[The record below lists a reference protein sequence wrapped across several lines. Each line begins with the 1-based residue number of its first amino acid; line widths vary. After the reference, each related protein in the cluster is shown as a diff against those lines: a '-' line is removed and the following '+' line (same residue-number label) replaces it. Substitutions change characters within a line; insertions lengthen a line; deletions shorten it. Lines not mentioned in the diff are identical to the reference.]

1 MRSSL
6 RSRRLL
12 VQSTTVVALSAASLA
27 AAYFVSGEDTRNKVR
42 NIPASVYRVLNLGA
56 TAVSIVYDYKTTNI
70 STTADNEKR
79 VAHLHKKLQ
88 TLQDDLDSYIVKRY
102 DKSNSE
108 KEVEYWIDK
117 ARMTR
122 LEIEENTELI
132 GQEQSIISDSENS
145 RSGLHRKAAKKLANM

>member
-1 MRSSL
+1 M
-6 RSRRLL
+6 
-12 VQSTTVVALSAASLA
+12 
-27 AAYFVSGEDTRNKVR
+27 
-42 NIPASVYRVLNLGA
+42 
-56 TAVSIVYDYKTTNI
+56 
-70 STTADNEKR
+70 
-79 VAHLHKKLQ
+79 
-88 TLQDDLDSYIVKRY
+88 KRY
-102 DKSNSE
+102 DKTNRE